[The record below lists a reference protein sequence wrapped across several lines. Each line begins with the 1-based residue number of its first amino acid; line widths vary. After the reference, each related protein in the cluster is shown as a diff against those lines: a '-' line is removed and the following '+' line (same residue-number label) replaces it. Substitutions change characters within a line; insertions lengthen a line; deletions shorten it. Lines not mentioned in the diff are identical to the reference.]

1 MKHLAIAAIV
11 IFSALAGSAEAKEPA
26 DPFRVA
32 GCPPE
37 FGQDKDHRCTPD
49 PVDAEKDYRGVL
61 KAQLSANEDEIAL
74 AYEDGAYPTVAQ
86 FLRPIWPRLVKT
98 GKEEACPSATALY
111 AAISADALD
120 AAPAHENDARI
131 KKETGLPETT
141 AMLAKALKAQ
151 HDASD
156 EVKNYFM
163 RPRPYVTHRDGL
175 PDVLPL
181 RRLPAKFDN
190 TSFPSGHASFGYATA
205 SVLAALLPERA
216 ATIMARADRYGDH
229 RVILGAHFPS
239 DVSAGRKIGIEAT
252 RPLLDDKA
260 LAPAKREL
268 RAALC
273 Y

>member
-11 IFSALAGSAEAKEPA
+11 VLSALAGSAAAKEPA
-26 DPFRVA
+26 DPFRIA

-86 FLRPIWPRLVKT
+86 FLRPIWLRLVKT
-98 GKEEACPSATALY
+98 GKEESCPSAAALY
-111 AAISADALD
+111 AAISADALE

-131 KKETGLPETT
+131 RKETGLPETM
-141 AMLAKALKAQ
+141 AALGKVLKAQ

-175 PDVLPL
+175 PDVVAM
-181 RRLPAKFDN
+181 RRLPSKYDN
-190 TSFPSGHASFGYATA
+190 TSFPSGHTSFAFATA
-205 SVLAALLPERA
+205 TVLAALLPERA
-216 ATIMARADRYGDH
+216 ALVMARAGRYGDH
-229 RVILGAHFPS
+229 RVILGVHFPS
-239 DVSAGRKIGIEAT
+239 DVAAGRKIGIEAAK
-252 RPLLDDKA
+252 PFLDGKM
-260 LAPAKREL
+260 LASAKQEL
-268 RAALC
+268 RTALC